1 MRLKGLVMMVDEMKE
16 LLNRYEELA
25 RIHASMNYG
34 DSRSVEEGNDAVSEM
49 ISISREV
56 SRMGEKG
63 LEAFATLLDVSTNNA
78 HIWAAHHILEHMNFS
93 KSLEQRA
100 LGIIR
105 ENAKGE
111 GPDALGDLWWLRDWE
126 EKHKRDASSPDA
138 AA

>member
-1 MRLKGLVMMVDEMKE
+1 MVDELKE

-25 RIHASMNYG
+25 GIHASIDYG
-34 DSRSVEEGNDAVSEM
+34 DSRSVKRANDAVDEM
-49 ISISREV
+49 ISISRDV
-56 SRMGEKG
+56 SVMGEAG
-63 LEAFATLLDVSTNNA
+63 LNAFAALLDVSTNKANL
-78 HIWAAHHILEHMNFS
+78 WAAHHILEYMGFS

-111 GPDALGDLWWLRDWE
+111 SPDAFGEQLWLRDWA
-126 EKHKRDASSPDA
+126 EKHKQGASSPDA

>member
-1 MRLKGLVMMVDEMKE
+1 MMMVDKMKT

-25 RIHASMNYG
+25 RIHASIDYG
-34 DSRSVEEGNDAVSEM
+34 DLRSVNQANNAVDEM
-49 ISISREV
+49 ISISRDV
-56 SRMGEKG
+56 SQMGEIG
-63 LEAFATLLDVSTNNA
+63 LEASLLDVSTSKV
-78 HIWAAHHILEHMNFS
+78 HLWAAHHILEHMNLG

-111 GPDALGDLWWLRDWE
+111 GPDALGDRWWLKNWE
-126 EKHKRDASSPDA
+126 EKHKPVSSPDA